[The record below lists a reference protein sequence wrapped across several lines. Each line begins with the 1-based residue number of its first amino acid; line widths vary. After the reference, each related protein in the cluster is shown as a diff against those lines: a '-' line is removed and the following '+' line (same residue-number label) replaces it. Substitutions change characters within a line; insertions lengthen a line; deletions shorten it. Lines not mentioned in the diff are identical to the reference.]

1 MRKFTRRGVLGG
13 VTAGMMTL
21 SGCSKAGRG
30 VRTIAR
36 GLRGARES
44 ATSDDDGD
52 ENESDIDVD
61 GYRGI
66 DEINATDSTVDETLT
81 LTLYQYDGTRS
92 VGAYDYLGWRFPI
105 DPPRVTSEMLTL
117 EYEVVVRS
125 GPAIDVLV
133 LDLEE
138 YEHYR
143 AGNNFLYNRPES
155 ELETKHA
162 TASVTLEPADYAF
175 VIDNTMAARAGPRH
189 TGDGVSVS
197 IDVSLDGPVGWRPD
211 EDRSE

>member
-1 MRKFTRRGVLGG
+1 MRNFTRRGVLGG

-30 VRTIAR
+30 IRTITR
-36 GLRGARES
+36 GLRGAQES
-44 ATSDDDGD
+44 ETSDDGD
-52 ENESDIDVD
+52 ENETDVDVD

-66 DEINATDSTVDETLT
+66 DGINDTDNTVNDTLT
-81 LTLYQYDGTRS
+81 LSLYQYDNTRS
-92 VGAYDYLGWRFPI
+92 IGAYDYLGWRFPV
-105 DPPRVTSEMLTL
+105 DPPRVTSETLTL

-155 ELETKHA
+155 KLETKHA

-175 VIDNTMAARAGPRH
+175 VVDNTTAARASPEH
-189 TGDGVSVS
+189 TGDDVSVS
-197 IDVSLDGPVGWRPD
+197 IDVSLDGPVGWHPD